1 MAPRVS
7 VVIPT
12 FNRATLVE
20 RAIDSV
26 LGQTHSA
33 FEIIVV
39 DDGSTDNTSATLR
52 NKYSDKLVV
61 FQQSNRGV
69 SAARNVGI
77 AHATGNWIALLDSDD
92 EWLPS
97 KLAQQ
102 LALIK
107 NHTDCLLCH
116 TDEIWIR
123 NSVRV
128 NAMNKHKKSGGDIY
142 QQCLPLCAISPS
154 SVIFQK
160 QLLDDVGNFDET
172 LPACEDYDLWL
183 RICAQHKVHYLDQ
196 KLLVKYG
203 GHEDQLSRK
212 HWGMDRFRIKS
223 LQKMLQ
229 LNVLS
234 EDKRASTVATLTKK
248 IHILLNGAVKHN
260 NTALIEECAE
270 AIRAH
275 NLPIPDAAQHS
286 PG

>member
-123 NSVRV
+123 NGVRV

-234 EDKRASTVATLTKK
+234 EDKQASTVTTLTKK
-248 IHILLNGAVKHN
+248 IQILLNGAVKHN
-260 NTALIEECAE
+260 NTALIKECVE

>member
-123 NSVRV
+123 NGVRV

>member
-123 NSVRV
+123 NGVRV

-275 NLPIPDAAQHS
+275 NLPIPNAAQHS
-286 PG
+286 G

>member
-123 NSVRV
+123 NGVRV

-203 GHEDQLSRK
+203 GHEDQLSKK

-275 NLPIPDAAQHS
+275 SLPIPDAAQHS

>member
-123 NSVRV
+123 SGVRV

-234 EDKRASTVATLTKK
+234 EDKQASTVTTLTKK
-248 IHILLNGAVKHN
+248 IQILLNGAIKHN
-260 NTALIEECAE
+260 NTALIEECVE

>member
-33 FEIIVV
+33 IEIIVV
-39 DDGSTDNTSATLR
+39 DDGSTDNTSTTLR

-123 NSVRV
+123 NGVRV

-234 EDKRASTVATLTKK
+234 EDKRASTVATLTIK

-275 NLPIPDAAQHS
+275 NLPIPNAAQHS